1 MSAASPETVLLSALQ
16 PGERAR
22 VRATSELTPAVF
34 RLIELGL
41 TPGAVVEMVRRAPLG
56 GPLQVRVRRS
66 RICLRRPEA
75 ACFELERL
83 S

>member
-1 MSAASPETVLLSALQ
+1 MSSPAPETVPLSALM
-16 PGERAR
+16 PGERAI
-22 VRATSELTPAVF
+22 VRSARQLSPAVF

-41 TPGAVVEMVRRAPLG
+41 TPGAEVEMVRRAPLG

-66 RICLRRPEA
+66 RICLRRPDA

-83 S
+83 P

>member
-1 MSAASPETVLLSALQ
+1 MAAETPETVPLSALM

-22 VRATSELTPAVF
+22 VFAASELNPAVF

-41 TPGAVVEMVRRAPLG
+41 TPGAIVEMVRRAPLG

-66 RICLRRPEA
+66 RICLRQPEA
-75 ACFELERL
+75 ACFQLERL
-83 S
+83 P